1 MMSSSTRLNKVNHL
15 LPLLTSLLAS
25 KKKLL
30 KLHKENLSFQSI
42 TFTDKKKLNPRQIF
56 PLSKIKQICNF
67 ILNSKLIYKR
77 ESSIKLKKIRTL
89 AMYRRMLKSFQ
100 TIFKGD
106 FEMFHRSRIELRRSI
121 EAHQDEKDAHKVNEL
136 LF

>member
-1 MMSSSTRLNKVNHL
+1 MN
-15 LPLLTSLLAS
+15 
-25 KKKLL
+25 
-30 KLHKENLSFQSI
+30 Q
-42 TFTDKKKLNPRQIF
+42 QI
-56 PLSKIKQICNF
+56 N
-67 ILNSKLIYKR
+67 
-77 ESSIKLKKIRTL
+77 IRTL

-121 EAHQDEKDAHKVNEL
+121 EAHKDEKDAQKVNEL

>member
-25 KKKLL
+25 KNKLL

-42 TFTDKKKLNPRQIF
+42 TFIDKKKLNPRQIF

-77 ESSIKLKKIRTL
+77 ESSIKLKKIINK
-89 AMYRRMLKSFQ
+89 LKAK
-100 TIFKGD
+100 I
-106 FEMFHRSRIELRRSI
+106 
-121 EAHQDEKDAHKVNEL
+121 
-136 LF
+136 

>member
-25 KKKLL
+25 KKKLF

-42 TFTDKKKLNPRQIF
+42 TFINKKKLNPRQIF

-67 ILNSKLIYKR
+67 ILNSKLIYKM
-77 ESSIKLKKIRTL
+77 ESSIKLKKIINK
-89 AMYRRMLKSFQ
+89 LKAK
-100 TIFKGD
+100 I
-106 FEMFHRSRIELRRSI
+106 
-121 EAHQDEKDAHKVNEL
+121 
-136 LF
+136 

>member
-42 TFTDKKKLNPRQIF
+42 TFIDKKKLNPRQIF

-67 ILNSKLIYKR
+67 ILNSNLIYKR
-77 ESSIKLKKIRTL
+77 ESSIKLKKIINK
-89 AMYRRMLKSFQ
+89 LKAK
-100 TIFKGD
+100 I
-106 FEMFHRSRIELRRSI
+106 
-121 EAHQDEKDAHKVNEL
+121 
-136 LF
+136 